1 MESAYINN
9 SNLLRR
15 CCVES
20 WQIQVSRLTKMNP
33 FGFSSRR
40 KSQRKSWFAQFRSNL
55 PSHNEGCENMVLLL
69 ELGLVLQ
76 YIFLW
81 FFRYSTNY
89 TFIWQHH
96 IESRFLNLFIVDTCF
111 FTQLYIKN
119 TLIYLYENKFIYL
132 LYLWFFGKIW
142 MIDIDYVVDIES
154 HGIGRKYYLKSFGT
168 KMAIIPYDTI
178 TWSTYTSMF
187 I

>member
-1 MESAYINN
+1 MFMHWQFLSFFHRCYAESCQMELWRLAKMMMLSGFFL
-9 SNLLRR
+9 LLR
-15 CCVES
+15 S
-20 WQIQVSRLTKMNP
+20 L
-33 FGFSSRR
+33 R
-40 KSQRKSWFAQFRSNL
+40 KSLFAPFRSNL

-69 ELGLVLQ
+69 EWGLFLQ

-96 IESRFLNLFIVDTCF
+96 IESRFLNLFIVETCF
-111 FTQLYIKN
+111 YTQLYIKN

-154 HGIGRKYYLKSFGT
+154 HGIGRKDYVISFGT
-168 KMAIIPYDTI
+168 KMAIIPYI
-178 TWSTYTSMF
+178 
-187 I
+187 IP